1 MTKDAKTVITW
12 TYQPKGFFEEP
23 YEFMLPNGKIS
34 ISEGSV
40 KGEFDS
46 ASIEQRRELLRS
58 VSADVGN
65 LFRAQ
70 QFQVQRVFEL
80 SGPSITLE
88 YEDGGRGAVVV
99 AKSGMS
105 HSIGSRGRVTIQRVD
120 GEIIMDSEVSR
131 IQETQRL
138 LEDVISLSDD
148 SILERMLCSFSN
160 AIDDPNNR
168 FFHLYEI
175 RDTLEEVY
183 GRGQKQRAEKVRTA
197 LGISKDDWSKF
208 GRLANNEPLTEG
220 RHRGKQGDGLRP
232 ATRAE
237 IEWAQSFA
245 RSLIKKYIAAKTGK

>member
-105 HSIGSRGRVTIQRVD
+105 HSIGSRGRGVIQRVD
-120 GEIIMDSEVSR
+120 GEIIMAPRCREFKKPR
-131 IQETQRL
+131 GFW
-138 LEDVISLSDD
+138 
-148 SILERMLCSFSN
+148 RM
-160 AIDDPNNR
+160 
-168 FFHLYEI
+168 
-175 RDTLEEVY
+175 
-183 GRGQKQRAEKVRTA
+183 
-197 LGISKDDWSKF
+197 
-208 GRLANNEPLTEG
+208 
-220 RHRGKQGDGLRP
+220 
-232 ATRAE
+232 
-237 IEWAQSFA
+237 
-245 RSLIKKYIAAKTGK
+245 